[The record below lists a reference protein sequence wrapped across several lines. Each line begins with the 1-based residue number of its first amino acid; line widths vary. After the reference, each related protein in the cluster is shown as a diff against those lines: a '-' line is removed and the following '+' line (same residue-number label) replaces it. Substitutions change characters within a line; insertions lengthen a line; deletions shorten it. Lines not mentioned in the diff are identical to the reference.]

1 MKAFKD
7 LELFICTAE
16 TGSLTA
22 AAHRLDMTPAAA
34 SAALKRLEAE
44 LSVQLVIRSTRSL
57 RLTQEGEVFLR
68 YAEQSLQLMQEGRET
83 VLSGRSLV
91 QGVIQLSAPSDLG
104 RNLLLGW
111 LDEFQAQFPNVEI
124 RLQLSDRLADVFRQ
138 PVDVAL
144 RYGQPADSSF
154 IAIPVVANN
163 RRILCAAPEYLERAG
178 VPQTLQDLMAH
189 NCLCF
194 MVGEYVHDRWRFF
207 GAEGE
212 TSISVSGNRVADDGD
227 AVRRWVLAGQGI
239 AYKAGLDVAKDLKAG
254 RLVRLCETWQGE
266 LAPLNLI
273 CVDRRQ
279 LTPAVRELREFL
291 TARCVELDCD

>member
-7 LELFICTAE
+7 LEFFICIAE

-22 AAHRLDMTPAAA
+22 AAHRLDLTPAAA

-44 LSVQLVIRSTRSL
+44 LAVQLVIRSTRSL

-68 YAEQSLQLMQEGRET
+68 YAEQSLQLMREGLET
-83 VLSGRSLV
+83 LQSGRSLV

-104 RNLLLGW
+104 RNLVIGW
-111 LDEFQAQFPNVEI
+111 LDTFQAQFPNVEI
-124 RLQLSDRLADVFRQ
+124 RLQLSDRIADVFRQ

-144 RYGQPADSSF
+144 RYGQPADANF
-154 IAIPVVANN
+154 VAIPVAANN

-178 VPQTLQDLMAH
+178 QPQTLQDLDAH

-207 GAEGE
+207 GEDGE
-212 TSISVSGNRVADDGD
+212 TSILVSGNRVADDGD
-227 AVRRWVLAGQGI
+227 AVRRWALTGQGI
-239 AYKAGLDVAKDLKAG
+239 AYKAGLDVAEDLKAG
-254 RLVRLCETWQGE
+254 RLVRLCEGWQGE
-266 LAPLNLI
+266 PAPLNMI

-279 LTPAVRELREFL
+279 LTPAVRELRDFL
-291 TARCVELDCD
+291 TARCAELSM

>member
-7 LELFICTAE
+7 LEFFICIAE

-22 AAHRLDMTPAAA
+22 AAHRLDLTPAAA

-44 LSVQLVIRSTRSL
+44 LAVQLVIRSTRSL

-68 YAEQSLQLMQEGRET
+68 YAEQSLQLMREGLET
-83 VLSGRSLV
+83 LQSGRSLV

-104 RNLLLGW
+104 RNLVIGW
-111 LDEFQAQFPNVEI
+111 LDAFQAQFPNVEI
-124 RLQLSDRLADVFRQ
+124 RLQLSDRIADVFRQ

-144 RYGQPADSSF
+144 RYGQPADANF
-154 IAIPVVANN
+154 VAIPVAANN
-163 RRILCAAPEYLERAG
+163 RRVLCAAPEYLERAG
-178 VPQTLQDLMAH
+178 TPQSLHDLDAH

-207 GAEGE
+207 GADGE
-212 TSISVSGNRVADDGD
+212 SSVLVSGNRVADDGD
-227 AVRRWVLAGQGI
+227 AVRRWALAGQGI
-239 AYKAGLDVAKDLKAG
+239 AYKAGLDVAEDLKAG
-254 RLVRLCETWQGE
+254 RLVRLCEGWQGE
-266 LAPLNLI
+266 PAPLNMI

-279 LTPAVRELREFL
+279 LTPAVRELRDFL
-291 TARCVELDCD
+291 TARCAELGS

>member
-7 LELFICTAE
+7 LEFFICIAE

-22 AAHRLDMTPAAA
+22 AAHRLDLTPAAA

-44 LSVQLVIRSTRSL
+44 LAVQLVIRSTRSL

-68 YAEQSLQLMQEGRET
+68 YAEQSLQLMREGLET
-83 VLSGRSLV
+83 LQSGRSLV

-104 RNLLLGW
+104 RNLVIGW
-111 LDEFQAQFPNVEI
+111 LDAFQAQFPNVEI
-124 RLQLSDRLADVFRQ
+124 RLQLSDRIADVFRQ

-144 RYGQPADSSF
+144 RYGQPADANF
-154 IAIPVVANN
+154 VAIPVAANN
-163 RRILCAAPEYLERAG
+163 RRVLCAAPEYLERVG
-178 VPQTLQDLMAH
+178 TPQSLHDLDAH

-207 GAEGE
+207 GADGE
-212 TSISVSGNRVADDGD
+212 TSVLVSGNRVADDGD
-227 AVRRWVLAGQGI
+227 AVRRWALAGQGI
-239 AYKAGLDVAKDLKAG
+239 AYKAGLDIAEDLKAG
-254 RLVRLCETWQGE
+254 RLVRLCEEWQGE
-266 LAPLNLI
+266 PAPLNMI

-279 LTPAVRELREFL
+279 LTPAVRELRDFL
-291 TARCVELDCD
+291 TERCAELSA

>member
-7 LELFICTAE
+7 LEFFICIAE

-22 AAHRLDMTPAAA
+22 AAHRLDLTPAAA

-44 LSVQLVIRSTRSL
+44 LAVQLVIRSTRSL

-68 YAEQSLQLMQEGRET
+68 YAEQSLQLMREGLET
-83 VLSGRSLV
+83 LQSGRSLV

-104 RNLLLGW
+104 RNLVIGW
-111 LDEFQAQFPNVEI
+111 LDAFQAQFPNVEI
-124 RLQLSDRLADVFRQ
+124 RLQLSDRIADVFRQ

-144 RYGQPADSSF
+144 RYGQPADANF
-154 IAIPVVANN
+154 VAIPVAANN
-163 RRILCAAPEYLERAG
+163 RRVLCAAPEYLERAG
-178 VPQTLQDLMAH
+178 TPQSLHDLDAH

-207 GAEGE
+207 GADGE
-212 TSISVSGNRVADDGD
+212 SSVLVSGNRVADDGD
-227 AVRRWVLAGQGI
+227 AVRRWALAGQGI
-239 AYKAGLDVAKDLKAG
+239 AYKAGLDVAEDLKAG
-254 RLVRLCETWQGE
+254 RLVRLCEGWQGE
-266 LAPLNLI
+266 PAPLNMI

-279 LTPAVRELREFL
+279 LTPAVRELRDFL
-291 TARCVELDCD
+291 TARCAELSA

>member
-7 LELFICTAE
+7 LEFFICIAE

-22 AAHRLDMTPAAA
+22 AAHRLDLTPAAA

-44 LSVQLVIRSTRSL
+44 LAVQLVIRSTRSL

-68 YAEQSLQLMQEGRET
+68 YAEQSLQLMREGLET
-83 VLSGRSLV
+83 LQSGRSLV

-104 RNLLLGW
+104 RNLVIGW
-111 LDEFQAQFPNVEI
+111 LDAFQAQFPNVEI
-124 RLQLSDRLADVFRQ
+124 RLQLSDRIADVFRQ

-144 RYGQPADSSF
+144 RYGQPADANF
-154 IAIPVVANN
+154 VAIPLAANN

-178 VPQTLQDLMAH
+178 KPESLHDLDAH

-207 GAEGE
+207 GADGE
-212 TSISVSGNRVADDGD
+212 TSILVSGNRVADDGD
-227 AVRRWVLAGQGI
+227 AVRRWALSGQGI
-239 AYKAGLDVAKDLKAG
+239 AYKAGLDVAEDLKAG
-254 RLVRLCETWQGE
+254 RLVRLCEGWQGE
-266 LAPLNLI
+266 PAPLNMI

-279 LTPAVRELREFL
+279 LTPAVRELRDFL
-291 TARCVELDCD
+291 TARCAELSA